1 MSKPSVS
8 VLMSVYNGERYLQEA
23 VESVLQQTYTDYEF
37 IIIDDGSKDRTWE
50 LLNAFNDPRIRLI
63 SNEENIGL
71 TQSLNK
77 GIQMSRGDYLAR
89 QDADDIST
97 SERLAMQMRFLRE
110 HPEVGVLGT
119 WVAYIDKQGQRIG
132 TWATPGSPP
141 LVSWS
146 LLFGNCIAHPSV
158 IVRRSLLRQGLTYRP
173 EFPYAQD
180 YDLWV
185 RLNTKTQLANLT
197 DVLYWRRVHEEM
209 IGVKYSEQQ
218 DQTVR
223 VVMQQAIKR
232 VLAEEVS
239 DSLIAKLWRSS
250 RGQLLNSHGDV
261 KAVASLVVALYR
273 AFTSKL
279 TLDKGELAEVK
290 KDAVRR
296 LQDLAV
302 CHAEQFQ
309 ASASRLLWQSIRLD
323 RRLPVN
329 AYFRMMRK
337 FLGIWLRKSS

>member
-8 VLMSVYNGERYLQEA
+8 VLMSVYNGEHYLQEA

-50 LLNAFNDPRIRLI
+50 LLNSFNDPRIRLVR
-63 SNEENIGL
+63 NEKNIGL

-97 SERLAMQMRFLRE
+97 SERLALQMRFLEE
-110 HPEVGVLGT
+110 HPGVGVLGT
-119 WVAYIDKQGQRIG
+119 WIAYIDKKGERMGI
-132 TWATPGSPP
+132 WATPGSP
-141 LVSWS
+141 LLISWS

-158 IVRRSLLRQGLTYRP
+158 IMRRSLLQQGMRYRP

-197 DVLYWRRVHEEM
+197 DVLYWRRIHEEM
-209 IGVKYSEQQ
+209 ISAKYSEQQ

-261 KAVASLVVALYR
+261 KTVASLVVALYR
-273 AFTSKL
+273 AFTSKF
-279 TLDKGELAEVK
+279 TLDIGELTEVR
-290 KDAVRR
+290 KDAARR
-296 LQDLAV
+296 LKDLALS
-302 CHAEQFQ
+302 HAVQLPV
-309 ASASRLLWQSIRLD
+309 AARSVLWQSILLD
-323 RRLPVN
+323 RRLPLITC
-329 AYFRMMRK
+329 FKMMYRL
-337 FLGIWLRKSS
+337 LGMKLRKT

>member
-50 LLNAFNDPRIRLI
+50 LLNAFSDLRIRLI

-71 TQSLNK
+71 PQSLNR
-77 GIQMSRGDYLAR
+77 GIQLSRGDYLAR

-97 SERLAMQMRFLRE
+97 SERLAMQMRFLEE

-173 EFPYAQD
+173 NFLYAQD
-180 YDLWV
+180 YDLWA
-185 RLNTKTQLANLT
+185 RLDTKTQLANLAE
-197 DVLYWRRVHEEM
+197 VLYLRRVHQEM
-209 IGVKYSEQQ
+209 VGVKHSERQ
-218 DQTVR
+218 DQTAR
-223 VVMQQAIKR
+223 VVMQQAIER
-232 VLAEEVS
+232 VLADDVS
-239 DSLIAKLWRSS
+239 GTLIEKLWRSS
-250 RGQLLNSHGDV
+250 RGHRLDSSGDV
-261 KAVASLVVALYR
+261 KAVASLVEDLYR
-273 AFTSKL
+273 AFSCRYMQDTS
-279 TLDKGELAEVK
+279 ELREVK
-290 KDAVRR
+290 KDAVCR

-302 CHAEQFQ
+302 LHAKQFQ
-309 ASASRLLWQSIRLD
+309 TTASRVFWQSIRLD
-323 RRLPVN
+323 RRLPVD
-329 AYFRMMRK
+329 ACLQMMRK
-337 FLGIWLRKSS
+337 CLRI